1 MGARNKLN
9 AAAVYGVLVIAAI
22 IGIAMQSGFAFCVTL
37 ALGIGLAILSN
48 DIRLSRMNS
57 DRHHRDGH
65 RRDRHR

>member
-22 IGIAMQSGFAFCVTL
+22 IGIAMQSGFAFFVTL
-37 ALGIGLAILSN
+37 ALGIGLSILSN

-57 DRHHRDGH
+57 DRHHHDVH